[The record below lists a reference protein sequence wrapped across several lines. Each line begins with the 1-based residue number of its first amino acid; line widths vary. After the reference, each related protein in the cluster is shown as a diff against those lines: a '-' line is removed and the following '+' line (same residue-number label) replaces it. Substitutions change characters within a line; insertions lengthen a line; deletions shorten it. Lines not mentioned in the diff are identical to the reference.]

1 MCAMNAV
8 GRLVFGFVADRIG
21 PLNTFTIASTLA
33 GLFTFLIWPFATN
46 YDTLLAYAILWGFT
60 CGTYYTFAAPV
71 TGSIVGVDKIAP
83 GLAILFVSSAASAMG
98 TPIAA
103 AIQAS
108 TPHGEY
114 IGIQM
119 FIGAVYVAGAAI
131 CLVLKYKVTHTLIS
145 IY

>member
-8 GRLVFGFVADRIG
+8 GRLVFGLVADRIG
-21 PLNTFTIASTLA
+21 PLNTFTIASILA
-33 GLFTFLIWPFATN
+33 GLFTFLIWPFATS
-46 YDTLLAYAILWGFT
+46 
-60 CGTYYTFAAPV
+60 FAAPI

-83 GLAILFVSSAASAMG
+83 GLAILFIASAASAMG

-108 TPHGEY
+108 TPGNAY

-119 FIGAVYVAGAAI
+119 FIGAVYVTGGAI
-131 CLVLKYKVTHTLIS
+131 CLIVGSEDWCSLGRTNG
-145 IY
+145 